1 MLCPVCKT
9 DNIEG
14 VDECANCGNP
24 LYGLDLPD
32 AEEGGT
38 PAFIRQPLGALPRRD
53 IVSVGVSDPVGYAVR
68 LMQDR
73 DSECVL
79 VMRGDAL
86 AGIITSSDI
95 LHKVAG
101 PNEDLNAVTCD
112 QVMTPDPICLQE
124 DDSLALALNI
134 MASGGF
140 RHVPILKDDKPVSV
154 VDVNRVFAHISP
166 NLV

>member
-1 MLCPVCKT
+1 MQCPVCKAE
-9 DNIEG
+9 NIEG

-24 LYGLDLPD
+24 LYGLDLPGAD
-32 AEEGGT
+32 GDEA
-38 PAFIRQPLGALPRRD
+38 PAFVRQPIANLPRREL
-53 IVSVGVSDPVGYAVR
+53 VTAGVSDPVGLAVR
-68 LMQDR
+68 LMQNQ

-79 VMRGDAL
+79 VMRGDKL
-86 AGIITSSDI
+86 AGIITSWDI

-101 PNEDLNAVTCD
+101 PREDLNAVTCE
-112 QVMTPDPICLQE
+112 QVMTADPICLDE

-140 RHVPILKDDKPVSV
+140 RHVPIVEGGKPVSV